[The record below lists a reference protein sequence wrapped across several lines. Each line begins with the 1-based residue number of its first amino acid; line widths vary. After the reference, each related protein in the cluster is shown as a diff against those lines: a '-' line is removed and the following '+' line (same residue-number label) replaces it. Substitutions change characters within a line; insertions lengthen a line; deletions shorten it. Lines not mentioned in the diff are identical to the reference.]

1 MKDDYLEE
9 ENESELDEER
19 RRTPCEKEEKR
30 RRIKRIL
37 KEKLKTANINDLE
50 LERDAEGFK
59 TSFSHIYR
67 FKGIIGM
74 GAFGLVVAV
83 TNKATNE
90 NNALKVGSCSKA
102 GRLSARIP

>member
-1 MKDDYLEE
+1 MKDECIAE
-9 ENESELDEER
+9 ENESEIDEEER
-19 RRTPCEKEEKR
+19 PRTPCEKEEKR
-30 RRIKRIL
+30 RRIKRIV

-59 TSFSHIYR
+59 TSFSQLYR
-67 FKGIIGM
+67 FKGIVGM

-90 NNALKVGSCSKA
+90 QSALKVPCVAKLL
-102 GRLSARIP
+102 R